1 MLDLIIRQGKVIDGS
16 GKNPSKLA
24 DVGIEDGII
33 TTIGHLENEIAKVEI
48 SAQGKIVAPGFIYL
62 NNHSDTNWTLF
73 RNPDQESL
81 IFQGI
86 TTIFGGNCGS
96 SLAPILGEGSI
107 MSLRKWIEIQ
117 DVQIDWD
124 RISEFL
130 DFLEENRPLRVNFG
144 TLVGHATLRRGIL
157 EENIRPLKKK
167 EEAIL
172 QYETDKSLKEGA
184 FGFST
189 GLAYTH
195 NKIATPEEI
204 KSLAKIVKQ
213 RQGLFT
219 VHLRGEREDLIPSVE
234 EAIRLAEETGV
245 NLEISHLKAIGRM
258 AWQIFNQA
266 LRLIGEAR
274 QRGININFD
283 VYPYSFSNP
292 VLYTLLP
299 ANLTEKNKEEV
310 MQILRDRQKRAAVI
324 DEMQANSINY
334 AQIMVA
340 SSPLSKL
347 LVRKSISEIAYSRNT
362 SPEEVVLDLVLASN
376 YQGTVLMKLLSEKN
390 VVDAIADDAAIICSD
405 GTGYKK
411 EDQES
416 GNLIHA
422 RCFGAFPRFLSR
434 YVRMK
439 KVLSLAKA
447 IHKIT
452 GLPAQKIGLKNRGL
466 IKEDYKADIVIF
478 DQRKILDTATLENP
492 YSYPEGIEYVIVNGE
507 ITVKKGQLVPDVR
520 SWEILRK

>member
-1 MLDLIIRQGKVIDGS
+1 M
-16 GKNPSKLA
+16 
-24 DVGIEDGII
+24 
-33 TTIGHLENEIAKVEI
+33 
-48 SAQGKIVAPGFIYL
+48 
-62 NNHSDTNWTLF
+62 
-73 RNPDQESL
+73 
-81 IFQGI
+81 
-86 TTIFGGNCGS
+86 
-96 SLAPILGEGSI
+96 
-107 MSLRKWIEIQ
+107 
-117 DVQIDWD
+117 
-124 RISEFL
+124 
-130 DFLEENRPLRVNFG
+130 
-144 TLVGHATLRRGIL
+144 
-157 EENIRPLKKK
+157 
-167 EEAIL
+167 
-172 QYETDKSLKEGA
+172 
-184 FGFST
+184 
-189 GLAYTH
+189 
-195 NKIATPEEI
+195 
-204 KSLAKIVKQ
+204 
-213 RQGLFT
+213 
-219 VHLRGEREDLIPSVE
+219 RGELEDLIPSVE
-234 EAIRLAEETGV
+234 EAIRLAEETVV

-416 GNLIHA
+416 GNIIHA

-520 SWEILRK
+520 SGEILRK